1 MKVQISLSVLAQSDQ
16 CLIGGGGGGYAYC
29 EQRRCRS
36 ALGYLCS
43 LISVFLVGLPGLGL
57 CLPRTTKVQISLKA
71 NSHGMFLHIWQ
82 KAYMEKA
89 HMLFCSHDMQKKKHT
104 CMF

>member
-16 CLIGGGGGGYAYC
+16 CLIGGGGGGGYAYC

-57 CLPRTTKVQISLKA
+57 CLPRTTKVQISLRV
-71 NSHGMFLHIWQ
+71 L
-82 KAYMEKA
+82 A
-89 HMLFCSHDMQKKKHT
+89 H
-104 CMF
+104 